1 MKKLLSLC
9 FILILQACSTTRK
22 VSIDFVRQDTVALEN
37 YLQEAKVD
45 FDEKDLA
52 VLNNVNA
59 FAVFNDKERISVP
72 EAYFFNKEGKRVKD
86 NFKGTSCGQVIS
98 NPEKISK
105 APASG
110 EEHLNDWLKYI
121 SLYKAGS
128 DNLIND
134 GYDAYVIIP
143 WAIFM
148 TSVSKDINQ
157 TSFNWYRSL
166 KNHKNIKV
174 ILLNLDVQQGW
185 ELSNEQK
192 SALGIK

>member
-1 MKKLLSLC
+1 
-9 FILILQACSTTRK
+9 
-22 VSIDFVRQDTVALEN
+22 
-37 YLQEAKVD
+37 VD

-86 NFKGTSCGQVIS
+86 NFRGTSCGQVIS

-110 EEHLNDWLKYI
+110 DEHLNEWLKYI
-121 SLYKAGS
+121 SLYKAGGENVIS
-128 DNLIND
+128 
-134 GYDAYVIIP
+134 GAYDAYVIIP
-143 WAIFM
+143 WAIFL

-166 KNHKNIKV
+166 KDYKNIKV

-192 SALGIK
+192 SAFGIK